1 MLSFGPRSCFR
12 EDRKAGPKQSN
23 PVKKS
28 LDLTG
33 QLEYIPRDFRKEATR
48 TASGLQRILLMR
60 CAVLLVL
67 AVSLAGQDQRFGAE
81 SRLVLIPVTVTDER
95 GVPVDGLEAE
105 DFLVLDNGRRQKVA
119 GDALATGVVP
129 IALVVAVQSSSLSA
143 AALEKVRKIGGM
155 IQPLITGEH
164 GCAAVISFGK
174 RVEWRQ
180 DCTSDSDAVV
190 RAFGRLEPGDGKD
203 ACLLDAVQEATQR
216 LRGRKNVRRVL
227 LLISESRDRGSES
240 DLDNVVVA
248 AQSAGV
254 TIYAATYS
262 AFLTGFTTKSSEV
275 STPRQSKGPKERDR
289 PPVGPPGREEIPLP
303 PREQRVDILGGL
315 GELRRLRKTNTTQ
328 VLSSETG
335 GAILSF
341 NRQGTLET
349 AIEKLGA
356 ELHAQYVLSFTP
368 EAPSAGYHRL
378 QVRLV
383 RGGEYRV
390 RARPGYWS
398 PWETP

>member
-1 MLSFGPRSCFR
+1 
-12 EDRKAGPKQSN
+12 
-23 PVKKS
+23 
-28 LDLTG
+28 
-33 QLEYIPRDFRKEATR
+33 
-48 TASGLQRILLMR
+48 MR

-67 AVSLAGQDQRFGAE
+67 AVSLAGQDQRFEAE
-81 SRLVLIPVTVTDER
+81 SRLVLVPVTVTD
-95 GVPVDGLEAE
+95 GKGLPVDGLDAA
-105 DFLVLDNGRRQKVA
+105 DFVVLDNGRRQKVA
-119 GDALATGVVP
+119 GDGLATGVVP

-164 GCAAVISFGK
+164 GCAAVLAFAQ

-180 DCTSDSDAVV
+180 HCTSDSDAV
-190 RAFGRLEPGDGKD
+190 AWAIGHLQPDEGKD
-203 ACLLDAVQEATQR
+203 ACLLDAVREATKL
-216 LRGRKNVRRVL
+216 LRGRNNVRRVL

-240 DLDNVVVA
+240 DLDNVVIA

-254 TIYAATYS
+254 TVYAATYS

-275 STPRQSKGPKERDR
+275 STPRQPRGPKERDR
-289 PPVGPPGREEIPLP
+289 PPVGPPGREEIALP

-328 VLSSETG
+328 VLTSETG
-335 GAILSF
+335 GAILPF
-341 NRQGTLET
+341 NRQGTLEG

-356 ELHAQYVLSFTP
+356 ELHTQYLLSFTP
-368 EAPSAGYHRL
+368 DAPSAGYHRL
-378 QVRLV
+378 QVRVV
-383 RGGEYRV
+383 REGEYRV

-398 PWETP
+398 PWETQ

>member
-1 MLSFGPRSCFR
+1 M
-12 EDRKAGPKQSN
+12 
-23 PVKKS
+23 
-28 LDLTG
+28 
-33 QLEYIPRDFRKEATR
+33 EYIPRDLRKEATR

-67 AVSLAGQDQRFGAE
+67 AVSLAGQDSRFEAE
-81 SRLVLIPVTVTDER
+81 SRLVLVPVTVTDER

-119 GDALATGVVP
+119 GEASATGVVP

-164 GCAAVISFGK
+164 GCAAVIAFGN

-180 DCTSDSDAVV
+180 ECTSDSDAVV
-190 RAFGRLEPGDGKD
+190 RAFSRLEPGDGKD
-203 ACLLDAVQEATQR
+203 ACLLDAVEAATLR
-216 LRGRKNVRRVL
+216 LRERKNVRRVL
-227 LLISESRDRGSES
+227 LLISESRDRGSEG

-275 STPRQSKGPKERDR
+275 STPRQPKGPKERDR

-383 RGGEYRV
+383 RGGDYRV